1 MSPIS
6 SSPGQWCTPAR
17 WPSSTA
23 APVPS
28 CIVARTLSRSGSRIS
43 AKESHFPKKN
53 QHFHSVGRPLS
64 RYVLFLKFRLSIGQ
78 HSSCSIKSAQWLV
91 EHVKNVYKISQ
102 LSGRPTVY
110 TFQHSK
116 FHFPTCSLTVEHC
129 GSLTVLHCCS
139 FVVSHWL
146 SHSCNNK
153 EHFLQRCS
161 AICHPRNY
169 NPMFFVH
176 HLALVATFA
185 HPRDIWAQKR
195 LR

>member
-43 AKESHFPKKN
+43 AKESHFPKKICISTLLGVHWVVMFCFWSFGYLLGSTVAAVSN
-53 QHFHSVGRPLS
+53 QPNGWWNMSKMF
-64 RYVLFLKFRLSIGQ
+64 
-78 HSSCSIKSAQWLV
+78 
-91 EHVKNVYKISQ
+91 YKISQ